1 MQEAHLGLAHGMKLF
16 YKLENMHTTGSFKE
30 RGALNAL
37 MNLTVEQ
44 KKNGVIAASAGN
56 HALLAP
62 PTSTKIDKCKV
73 LRAVTSA
80 RPKHTRIKLW
90 KPAGRPTSSR
100 AFTTLGRV
108 IERAL

>member
-1 MQEAHLGLAHGMKLF
+1 MHATLPVKFVDISVADHRLRGRLRRTPMQEAHLGLAHGMKLF

-56 HALLAP
+56 HVQALACHENKWASP
-62 PTSTKIDKCKV
+62 
-73 LRAVTSA
+73 
-80 RPKHTRIKLW
+80 
-90 KPAGRPTSSR
+90 SR
-100 AFTTLGRV
+100 L
-108 IERAL
+108 